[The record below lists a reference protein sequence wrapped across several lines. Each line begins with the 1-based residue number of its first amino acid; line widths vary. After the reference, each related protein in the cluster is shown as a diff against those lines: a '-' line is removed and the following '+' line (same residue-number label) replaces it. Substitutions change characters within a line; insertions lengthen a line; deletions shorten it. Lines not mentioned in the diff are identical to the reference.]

1 MTYRSKAEKEFANVL
16 ADAKIN
22 FTYEPN
28 RIPYVISKTYL
39 PDFYLVDY
47 GFYIEFKGYFK
58 PSDRTKHKLIKEQ
71 HPLIDIRFVFMD
83 ANKKLNKTSK
93 TSYGFWCDQHDF
105 EWAENKIPDEWLTKK
120 KKVDCNNIIKEAA
133 KGVPWAVELMRIINQ
148 EEQWNEEKKKIIIPS
163 VKRRIPFYIEHRH
176 LYLSYQTFYFRFDWP
191 PDVRGIIGQREK
203 IKSLHTHDLFEARLK
218 RDELLTKCKLLVHKV
233 RTNDK
238 TRRTKENIR
247 SI

>member
-16 ADAKIN
+16 ADAKIK
-22 FTYEPN
+22 FEYEPN

-93 TSYGFWCDQHDF
+93 TSYGFWCDQHGF
-105 EWAENKIPDEWLTKK
+105 KWAENKIPDEWLTKK
-120 KKVDCNNIIKEAA
+120 KKVDCNNINKED
-133 KGVPWAVELMRIINQ
+133 
-148 EEQWNEEKKKIIIPS
+148 EQWNEEKKKIIS
-163 VKRRIPFYIEHRH
+163 SDKRRIPFDIEHSY
-176 LYLSYQTFYFRFDWP
+176 LYLSYQTFYFRFRWP
-191 PDVRGIIGQREK
+191 PDVRGIVGQREK
-203 IKSLHTHDLFEARLK
+203 IKSLRTHDLFEARLK

>member
-16 ADAKIN
+16 ADAKIK
-22 FTYEPN
+22 FEYEPN
-28 RIPYVISKTYL
+28 RIPYVVSKTYL

-71 HPLIDIRFVFMD
+71 HPLIDIRFVFMN

-93 TSYGFWCDQHDF
+93 TSYGFWCDQHGF
-105 EWAENKIPDEWLTKK
+105 KWAENKIPDEWLTKK
-120 KKVDCNNIIKEAA
+120 KKVDCNNINKED
-133 KGVPWAVELMRIINQ
+133 
-148 EEQWNEEKKKIIIPS
+148 EQWNEEKKKIIS
-163 VKRRIPFYIEHRH
+163 SDKRRIPFDIEHSY
-176 LYLSYQTFYFRFDWP
+176 LYLSYQTFYFRFRWP
-191 PDVRGIIGQREK
+191 PDVRGIIGQKEK

>member
-16 ADAKIN
+16 ADAKIK
-22 FTYEPN
+22 FEYEPN
-28 RIPYVISKTYL
+28 RIPYVVSKTYL

-58 PSDRTKHKLIKEQ
+58 PSDRTKHMLIKEQ
-71 HPLIDIRFVFMD
+71 NPLIDIRFVFMN
-83 ANKKLNKTSK
+83 ANMKLNKTSK
-93 TSYGFWCDQHDF
+93 TSYGFWCDQHGF
-105 EWAENKIPDEWLTKK
+105 KWAENKIPDEWLTKK
-120 KKVDCNNIIKEAA
+120 KKVDCNNINKEDA
-133 KGVPWAVELMRIINQ
+133 
-148 EEQWNEEKKKIIIPS
+148 WNEEKKKIIS
-163 VKRRIPFYIEHRH
+163 SDKRRIPFDIEHSY
-176 LYLSYQTFYFRFDWP
+176 LYLSYQTFYFRFRWP
-191 PDVRGIIGQREK
+191 PDVREAAGQREK
-203 IKSLHTHDLFEARLK
+203 IRSLHTHDLFEARLK

>member
-16 ADAKIN
+16 ADAKIK
-22 FTYEPN
+22 FEYEPN

-93 TSYGFWCDQHDF
+93 TSYGFWCDQHGF
-105 EWAENKIPDEWLTKK
+105 KWAENKIPDEWLTKK
-120 KKVDCNNIIKEAA
+120 KKVDCNNINKED
-133 KGVPWAVELMRIINQ
+133 
-148 EEQWNEEKKKIIIPS
+148 EQWNEEKKKIIS
-163 VKRRIPFYIEHRH
+163 SDKRRIPFDIEHSY
-176 LYLSYQTFYFRFDWP
+176 LYLSYQTFYFRFRWP

>member
-16 ADAKIN
+16 ADAKIK
-22 FTYEPN
+22 FEYEPN

-71 HPLIDIRFVFMD
+71 NPLIDIRFVFMN
-83 ANKKLNKTSK
+83 ANMKLNKTSK
-93 TSYGFWCDQHDF
+93 TSYGFWCDQHGF
-105 EWAENKIPDEWLTKK
+105 KWAENKIPDEWLTKK
-120 KKVDCNNIIKEAA
+120 KKVDCNNINKED
-133 KGVPWAVELMRIINQ
+133 
-148 EEQWNEEKKKIIIPS
+148 EQWNEEKKKIIS
-163 VKRRIPFYIEHRH
+163 SDKRRIPFDIEHSY
-176 LYLSYQTFYFRFDWP
+176 LYLSYQTFYFRFGWP
-191 PDVRGIIGQREK
+191 PDVREAAGQREK
-203 IKSLHTHDLFEARLK
+203 IRSLHTHDLFEARLK
-218 RDELLTKCKLLVHKV
+218 RDELLTECKLLVHKV

>member
-1 MTYRSKAEKEFANVL
+1 MTYRSKAEKEFADVL
-16 ADAKIN
+16 ADAKIK
-22 FTYEPN
+22 FEYEPN
-28 RIPYVISKTYL
+28 RIPYVVSKTYL

-71 HPLIDIRFVFMD
+71 RPLIDIRFVFMN

-93 TSYGFWCDQHDF
+93 TSYGFWCDQHGF
-105 EWAENKIPDEWLTKK
+105 KWAENKIPDEWLTKK
-120 KKVDCNNIIKEAA
+120 KKVNCNNINKED
-133 KGVPWAVELMRIINQ
+133 
-148 EEQWNEEKKKIIIPS
+148 EQWNEEKKKIIS
-163 VKRRIPFYIEHRH
+163 SDKRRIPFDIEHSY
-176 LYLSYQTFYFRFDWP
+176 LYLSTRNGYQTFYFRFNWP
-191 PDVRGIIGQREK
+191 VDVREAAGQREK
-203 IKSLHTHDLFEARLK
+203 IRSLHTHDLFEARLK
-218 RDELLTKCKLLVHKV
+218 RDELLKECKLLVHKV

>member
-22 FTYEPN
+22 FAYEPD
-28 RIPYVISKTYL
+28 RIPYVIRKKYL

-47 GFYIEFKGYFK
+47 GFYIEFKGYFR
-58 PSDRTKHKLIKEQ
+58 PSDRTKHMLIKEQ
-71 HPLIDIRFVFMD
+71 NPLIDIRFVFMN
-83 ANKKLNKTSK
+83 ANMKLNKTSK

-120 KKVDCNNIIKEAA
+120 KKVDCNNINKED
-133 KGVPWAVELMRIINQ
+133 
-148 EEQWNEEKKKIIIPS
+148 EQWNEEKKKIIS
-163 VKRRIPFYIEHRH
+163 SDKRRIPFDIEHSY
-176 LYLSYQTFYFRFDWP
+176 LYLSYQTFYFRFRWP

>member
-22 FTYEPN
+22 FSYEPN
-28 RIPYVISKTYL
+28 RIPYVVSKTYL

-47 GFYIEFKGYFK
+47 GFYIEFKGYFR
-58 PSDRTKHKLIKEQ
+58 PSDRTKHMLIKEQ
-71 HPLIDIRFVFMD
+71 NPLIDIRFVFMN
-83 ANKKLNKTSK
+83 ANMKLNKTSK
-93 TSYGFWCDQHDF
+93 TSYGFWCDQHGF
-105 EWAENKIPDEWLTKK
+105 KWAENKIPDEWLTKK
-120 KKVDCNNIIKEAA
+120 KKVDCNNINKED
-133 KGVPWAVELMRIINQ
+133 
-148 EEQWNEEKKKIIIPS
+148 EQWNEEKKKIIS
-163 VKRRIPFYIEHRH
+163 SDKRRIPFDIEHSY
-176 LYLSYQTFYFRFDWP
+176 LYLSYQTFYFRFRWP
-191 PDVRGIIGQREK
+191 PDVRGIVGQREK

-218 RDELLTKCKLLVHKV
+218 RDELLTECKLLVHKV

>member
-16 ADAKIN
+16 ADAKIK
-22 FTYEPN
+22 FEYEPN

-47 GFYIEFKGYFK
+47 GFYIEFKGYFR
-58 PSDRTKHKLIKEQ
+58 PSDRTKHMLIKEQ
-71 HPLIDIRFVFMD
+71 NPLIDIRFVFMD

-120 KKVDCNNIIKEAA
+120 KKVDCNNINKED
-133 KGVPWAVELMRIINQ
+133 
-148 EEQWNEEKKKIIIPS
+148 EQWNEEKKKIIS
-163 VKRRIPFYIEHRH
+163 SDKRRIPFYIEHRH

>member
-16 ADAKIN
+16 ADAKIK
-22 FTYEPN
+22 FEYEPN

-58 PSDRTKHKLIKEQ
+58 PSDRTKHMLIKEQ
-71 HPLIDIRFVFMD
+71 NPLIDIRFVFMN
-83 ANKKLNKTSK
+83 ANMKLNKTSK
-93 TSYGFWCDQHDF
+93 TSYGFWCDQHGF
-105 EWAENKIPDEWLTKK
+105 KWAENKIPDEWLTKK
-120 KKVDCNNIIKEAA
+120 KKVDCNNINKED
-133 KGVPWAVELMRIINQ
+133 
-148 EEQWNEEKKKIIIPS
+148 EQWNEEKKKIIS
-163 VKRRIPFYIEHRH
+163 SDKRRIPFDIEHSY
-176 LYLSYQTFYFRFDWP
+176 LYLSYQTFYFRFRWP